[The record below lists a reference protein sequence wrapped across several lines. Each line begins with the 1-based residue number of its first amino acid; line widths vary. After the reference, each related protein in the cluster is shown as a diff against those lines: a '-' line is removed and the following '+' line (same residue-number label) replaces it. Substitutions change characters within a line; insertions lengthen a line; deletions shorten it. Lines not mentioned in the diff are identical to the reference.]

1 MDFKYSERIVRDPV
15 ICSGHPVIK
24 GTRIRIK
31 IILDNLA
38 EGRTID
44 EILASYAGL
53 NEEDG
58 KAVISFAAASVADE
72 HCFPVPES
80 LASL

>member
-1 MDFKYSERIVRDPV
+1 MDFKYSERIVRDPAV
-15 ICSGHPVIK
+15 CGGHPVIK

-31 IILDNLA
+31 VILDNLA
-38 EGRTID
+38 EGNTID
-44 EILASYAGL
+44 EIIASYAGL
-53 NEEDG
+53 TEEDVR
-58 KAVISFAAASVADE
+58 AVISFAAASAAEE

>member
-1 MDFKYSERIVRDPV
+1 MDFKYSEHIVRDPA
-15 ICSGHPVIK
+15 ICGGHPVIK

-31 IILDNLA
+31 VILDNLA

-44 EILASYAGL
+44 EIIASYAGL
-53 NEEDG
+53 SAEAV
-58 KAVISFAAASVADE
+58 KAVISFAAASVSEE